1 MSPFPARDRPRRRAR
16 RLHRRRGLRRLEAA
30 RVQAPR
36 RATSYHRSTPSL
48 QHAPLRMPPD
58 FVQSCRGSECAPL
71 RMGSR
76 HHDKRGS
83 TSRRSLLVHC
93 AHADVLTLVH
103 LSHSS
108 HSVRSGTVTVPLS
121 PSSPIYF
128 TPDHGSRSGLTPILY
143 SPNPN
148 PNPNP
153 LYPSLPSPA
162 QPQP

>member
-1 MSPFPARDRPRRRAR
+1 M
-16 RLHRRRGLRRLEAA
+16 
-30 RVQAPR
+30 QAPR

-108 HSVRSGTVTVPLS
+108 HCEEWYCDSATLTLLADILHPRPRLKVR
-121 PSSPIYF
+121 
-128 TPDHGSRSGLTPILY
+128 
-143 SPNPN
+143 
-148 PNPNP
+148 
-153 LYPSLPSPA
+153 A
-162 QPQP
+162 